1 MGMICGI
8 GTMSGWQYMM
18 RYRSNKRIAKAVD
31 VQLMGCLNR
40 DDLKKICGDK
50 FPEWISFPVFEQGW
64 AQQPSLEEFEN
75 LLSSQELLAKQL
87 AGGSISPGKK
97 EECFNN
103 YSRKPLKCYRCGKT
117 GHIRR
122 YCRAKES
129 NMAQTKV
136 VKEEEWGKCL
146 AAESRA
152 IDAFASINL
161 ERDWIE
167 SNTIYH
173 VEHEGTNKKQED
185 TEDIQTGDVV
195 DAIEEIKEEDPK
207 IGHKSLN
214 VKDVEVDFEETVS
227 ENQYA
232 NDDFIGESIK
242 GNEVEVEVSD
252 QSPIVSRSITGSEQ
266 ILKVYE
272 EAKDSMNDG
281 VEIKAPV
288 SDGETYNMIERL
300 ETKSNGG
307 FCYNTEASQKINDQ
321 IIIKSI
327 EETNTDETSLCYG
340 SVLELQTFPS
350 HVKWLNKQLSK
361 LWPFVADA
369 GEAIIKDSVE
379 PILEDYRPPGISSM
393 KFSKLSLGT
402 VAPKIEGIR
411 VQSLKKGQIIMDI
424 DLRWGG
430 DPNIVIEV
438 DALVASIPIQLK
450 DLQVFTVI
458 RVIFQLAEEIPC
470 ISAVVV
476 ALLSEPKPRIDY
488 TLKAVGGSLT
498 ALPGLSDMIEDTVDS
513 IVTDMLE
520 WPHRIVVP
528 IGGLPVDTS
537 DLELKPQG
545 KLTVT
550 VMRAT
555 NLKNQEMI
563 GKSDPYVVL
572 YIRPLFKFKT
582 KTIDNNLNPV
592 WDETFELIAE
602 DKETQSLLL
611 EVFDEDIGED
621 DRMGVTKLPLNE
633 LESDTPKEIELR
645 LLPKYDMLK
654 VKDKKDRGTI
664 TIKILYHE
672 FNKKEQLAALEE
684 EKRIM
689 EERKQ
694 LKAEGVIGSSMEAL
708 DGAAALAASRAGVA
722 GSGIGSGLGA
732 GVRVVRSGL
741 SKTKKFMGRTFT
753 GQSSN
758 HKKIDPPPVNVVQD

>member
-1 MGMICGI
+1 MGLISGIMLGMMFGI
-8 GTMSGWQYMM
+8 GIMAGWQHMM
-18 RYRSNKRIAKAVD
+18 RYRSRKRVAKAVD
-31 VQLMGCLNR
+31 VKLMASLNR

-50 FPEWISFPVFEQGW
+50 FPEWISFPVFEQ
-64 AQQPSLEEFEN
+64 
-75 LLSSQELLAKQL
+75 
-87 AGGSISPGKK
+87 
-97 EECFNN
+97 
-103 YSRKPLKCYRCGKT
+103 
-117 GHIRR
+117 
-122 YCRAKES
+122 
-129 NMAQTKV
+129 
-136 VKEEEWGKCL
+136 
-146 AAESRA
+146 
-152 IDAFASINL
+152 
-161 ERDWIE
+161 
-167 SNTIYH
+167 
-173 VEHEGTNKKQED
+173 
-185 TEDIQTGDVV
+185 
-195 DAIEEIKEEDPK
+195 
-207 IGHKSLN
+207 
-214 VKDVEVDFEETVS
+214 
-227 ENQYA
+227 
-232 NDDFIGESIK
+232 
-242 GNEVEVEVSD
+242 
-252 QSPIVSRSITGSEQ
+252 
-266 ILKVYE
+266 
-272 EAKDSMNDG
+272 
-281 VEIKAPV
+281 
-288 SDGETYNMIERL
+288 
-300 ETKSNGG
+300 
-307 FCYNTEASQKINDQ
+307 
-321 IIIKSI
+321 
-327 EETNTDETSLCYG
+327 
-340 SVLELQTFPS
+340 
-350 HVKWLNKQLSK
+350 VKWLNKQLSK

-411 VQSLKKGQIIMDI
+411 VQNLKKGQIIMDI

-438 DALVASIPIQLK
+438 DAVVASIPIQ
-450 DLQVFTVI
+450 
-458 RVIFQLAEEIPC
+458 
-470 ISAVVV
+470 
-476 ALLSEPKPRIDY
+476 PKPRIDY

-498 ALPGLSDMIEDTVDS
+498 ALPGLSDMIEDTVNS

-528 IGGLPVDTS
+528 IGGVPVDTS

-563 GKSDPYVVL
+563 GKSDPYVVV

-621 DRMGVTKLPLNE
+621 DRMGVTKLSLNE

-654 VKDKKDRGTI
+654 IKDKKDRGTI

-672 FNKKEQLAALEE
+672 FNKKDQLAALEE
-684 EKRIM
+684 EKRII
-689 EERKQ
+689 EERKK

-708 DGAAALAASRAGVA
+708 DGAAALAASGVGAA
-722 GSGIGSGLGA
+722 GSGIGAGLGA

-753 GQSSN
+753 GQSTN
-758 HKKIDPPPVNVVQD
+758 HKKSDSHSPPSVVNQD

>member
-1 MGMICGI
+1 MGLISGIMMGMIFGI
-8 GTMSGWQYMM
+8 GIMAGWQHMM
-18 RYRSNKRIAKAVD
+18 RYRSRKRIAKAVD
-31 VQLMGCLNR
+31 VKLMASLNR

-50 FPEWISFPVFEQGW
+50 FPEWISFPVFEQ
-64 AQQPSLEEFEN
+64 
-75 LLSSQELLAKQL
+75 
-87 AGGSISPGKK
+87 
-97 EECFNN
+97 
-103 YSRKPLKCYRCGKT
+103 
-117 GHIRR
+117 
-122 YCRAKES
+122 
-129 NMAQTKV
+129 
-136 VKEEEWGKCL
+136 
-146 AAESRA
+146 
-152 IDAFASINL
+152 
-161 ERDWIE
+161 
-167 SNTIYH
+167 
-173 VEHEGTNKKQED
+173 
-185 TEDIQTGDVV
+185 
-195 DAIEEIKEEDPK
+195 
-207 IGHKSLN
+207 
-214 VKDVEVDFEETVS
+214 
-227 ENQYA
+227 
-232 NDDFIGESIK
+232 
-242 GNEVEVEVSD
+242 
-252 QSPIVSRSITGSEQ
+252 
-266 ILKVYE
+266 
-272 EAKDSMNDG
+272 
-281 VEIKAPV
+281 
-288 SDGETYNMIERL
+288 
-300 ETKSNGG
+300 
-307 FCYNTEASQKINDQ
+307 
-321 IIIKSI
+321 
-327 EETNTDETSLCYG
+327 
-340 SVLELQTFPS
+340 
-350 HVKWLNKQLSK
+350 VKWLNKQLSK

-379 PILEDYRPPGISSM
+379 PILEDYRPPGISSL

-411 VQSLKKGQIIMDI
+411 VQNLKKGQIIMDI

-438 DALVASIPIQLK
+438 DAVVASIPIQLK

-528 IGGLPVDTS
+528 IGGIPVDTS

-563 GKSDPYVVL
+563 GKSDPYVVV

-654 VKDKKDRGTI
+654 IKDKKDRGTI

-684 EKRIM
+684 EKRVI

-708 DGAAALAASRAGVA
+708 DGAAALAASGAGAA
-722 GSGIGSGLGA
+722 GSGIGAGLGA

-741 SKTKKFMGRTFT
+741 NKTKKFMGRTFT
-753 GQSSN
+753 GQSTN
-758 HKKIDPPPVNVVQD
+758 HKKSDSHSPPASVVHQD